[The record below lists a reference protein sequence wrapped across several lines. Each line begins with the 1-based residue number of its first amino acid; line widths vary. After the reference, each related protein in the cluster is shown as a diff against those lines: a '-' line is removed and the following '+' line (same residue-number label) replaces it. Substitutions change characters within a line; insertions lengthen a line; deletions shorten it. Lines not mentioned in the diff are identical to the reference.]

1 MFYNFAGKN
10 HGDMKIALAMAMK
23 RWRHGCMVCLVIG
36 MTLWVAC
43 TPSAQ
48 VVEPAERPSEELSA
62 IDSLMWRQPDSA
74 FAQLRQFVASPQADS
89 LDEFNVHYC
98 QLLISELLYKNYC
111 GQSNREELLRAVAYF
126 DSLTIALNDNSQPR
140 NRHCGLDP
148 QSPDLNDNPAFL
160 DARAHYI
167 NGVGYYE
174 RDSVVEACKE
184 YLKALE
190 VMEAHFEEKELVGH
204 RARFMTY
211 IYNRLMELFSGQF
224 MMEPAIVCGEKALEF
239 CRIAPTSPTA
249 ISNILSRLGL
259 QYDKIGDKEKMRE
272 YYIKAFEEMPDSN
285 NLSYRNL
292 TAIIALSDYQSG
304 MGIEPSIHALRKI
317 LSQANDNEERLT
329 RFLTIGTIFFIEGIS
344 DSALVYLK
352 PVFES
357 DKDISSKIQ
366 AAEYLHVL
374 YENNGDSKNRDECI
388 RFLIQQKKAQSQN
401 NALVSELGTL
411 FHEYTNKSQ
420 QRKTAIEKTEENRRL
435 LLWSGF
441 IGLTVAF
448 VMAVAIFFFK
458 RNNEKQKDEHTK
470 RLMQEKERQ
479 IRLERKAHQEETDT
493 LQRDVAIREAQIEAL
508 ERQSRQQTIEKASAK
523 QAFLN
528 EMICRNMMDLVTNLQ
543 LSTRSNYSD
552 FPEVWIS
559 KENISLLGEAV
570 SQHFPN
576 LKTNLKAKH
585 SKMDWKDTLIC
596 YLSMIGLTEAQIAVV
611 LQLNS
616 TTVYRR
622 VNKMRQCFDA
632 KESLADF
639 LWDEALC
646 QKK

>member
-1 MFYNFAGKN
+1 
-10 HGDMKIALAMAMK
+10 MK
-23 RWRHGCMVCLVIG
+23 RWLPIAFLSCIVAFSACNRPVETRHGTSL
-36 MTLWVAC
+36 
-43 TPSAQ
+43 PSAASPQ
-48 VVEPAERPSEELSA
+48 LQA
-62 IDSLMWRQPDSA
+62 IDSLMWTRPDSA
-74 FAQLRQFVASPQADS
+74 LARIMPWLDTCLRDVACNVSENNGDSGADVARYVSTTYDRHYAQL
-89 LDEFNVHYC
+89 
-98 QLLISELLYKNYC
+98 LLAELLYKNDYP
-111 GQSNREELLRAVAYF
+111 QTNREELLKAVDYF
-126 DSLTIALNDNSQPR
+126 DSLVREAPPLQR
-140 NRHCGLDP
+140 GAGGLKNP
-148 QSPDLNDNPAFL
+148 QSPDLNDNLVFL

-167 NGVGYYE
+167 NGVGCYE

-190 VMEAHFEEKELVGH
+190 VMEAHFEKKELVGH

-304 MGIEPSIHALRKI
+304 MGVEPSIHALRKI

-448 VMAVAIFFFK
+448 VMAVAILFFK

-479 IRLERKAHQEETDT
+479 IRLERKAHQEETET

-528 EMICRNMMDLVTNLQ
+528 ETICRNMMDLVTNLQ

-585 SKMDWKDTLIC
+585 SKMDWKDMLIC
-596 YLSMIGLTEAQIAVV
+596 YLSMLGLTEAQIAVV

-622 VNKMRQCFDA
+622 VNRMRQCFDA

-646 QKK
+646 QTK

>member
-1 MFYNFAGKN
+1 
-10 HGDMKIALAMAMK
+10 MK
-23 RWRHGCMVCLVIG
+23 RWLPIAFPSCIVAFSACNRPVETRHGTSL
-36 MTLWVAC
+36 
-43 TPSAQ
+43 PSAASPQ
-48 VVEPAERPSEELSA
+48 LQA
-62 IDSLMWRQPDSA
+62 IDSLMWTRPDSA
-74 FAQLRQFVASPQADS
+74 LARIMPWLDTCLRDVACNVSENNGDSGADVARYVSTTYDRHYAQL
-89 LDEFNVHYC
+89 
-98 QLLISELLYKNYC
+98 LLAELLYKNDYP
-111 GQSNREELLRAVAYF
+111 QTNREELLKAVDYF
-126 DSLTIALNDNSQPR
+126 DSLVREAPPLQR
-140 NRHCGLDP
+140 GAGGLKNP
-148 QSPDLNDNPAFL
+148 QSPDLNDNLVFL

-167 NGVGYYE
+167 NGVGCYE

-190 VMEAHFEEKELVGH
+190 VMEAHFEKKELVGH

-304 MGIEPSIHALRKI
+304 MGVEPSIHALRKI

-448 VMAVAIFFFK
+448 VMAVAILFFK

-479 IRLERKAHQEETDT
+479 IRLERKAHQEETET

-528 EMICRNMMDLVTNLQ
+528 ETICRNMMDLVTNLQ

-585 SKMDWKDTLIC
+585 SKMDWKDMLIC
-596 YLSMIGLTEAQIAVV
+596 YLSMLGLTEAQIAVV

-622 VNKMRQCFDA
+622 VNRMRQCFDA

-646 QKK
+646 QTK

>member
-1 MFYNFAGKN
+1 MPWFDTSCRDGVRTVSTAY
-10 HGDMKIALAMAMK
+10 D
-23 RWRHGCMVCLVIG
+23 RHY
-36 MTLWVAC
+36 A
-43 TPSAQ
+43 
-48 VVEPAERPSEELSA
+48 
-62 IDSLMWRQPDSA
+62 
-74 FAQLRQFVASPQADS
+74 
-89 LDEFNVHYC
+89 N
-98 QLLISELLYKNYC
+98 LLLSELLYKNDY
-111 GQSNREELLRAVAYF
+111 GQNNREKLLKAVDYF
-126 DSLTIALNDNSQPR
+126 DSLMIATDTRGVSLHRAARRDTSKYEVFDGVNVSATDAQT
-140 NRHCGLDP
+140 L
-148 QSPDLNDNPAFL
+148 AFL

-167 NGVGYYE
+167 NGVGCYE

-190 VMEAHFEEKELVGH
+190 VMEAHFEKKELVGH

-304 MGIEPSIHALRKI
+304 MGVEPSIHALRKI

-448 VMAVAIFFFK
+448 VMAVAILFFK

-479 IRLERKAHQEETDT
+479 IRLERKAHQEETET

-528 EMICRNMMDLVTNLQ
+528 ETICRNMMDLVTNLQ

-585 SKMDWKDTLIC
+585 SKMDWKDMLIC
-596 YLSMIGLTEAQIAVV
+596 YLSMLGLTEAQIAVV

-622 VNKMRQCFDA
+622 VNRMRQCFDA

-646 QKK
+646 QTK